1 MLGFPSPFGSA
12 DDDLFDGYDEFV
24 ADDLPR
30 PGAFLDGHDVLTGT
44 DHLAFHR
51 LTRDCFEE
59 RGVYDMTF
67 DYNLAR
73 LNLDTRHGDAGFRYA
88 VERGDAVDAVAP
100 ADADSHAFDGN
111 GVDRVLRAEF
121 TPTTAFC
128 PQTHTLTVGA
138 FRAWNGL
145 SDRHEYDLVRVRA
158 PPAHNRS
165 EAVNERLAELE
176 ATYLETGEVAAESDE
191 LAAGTDEIAAESDGL
206 AAGTESE
213 TEENLGM
220 GSAPMEGDGDA
231 SARDRST
238 DSPF

>member
-1 MLGFPSPFGSA
+1 MPGFPSPFGS
-12 DDDLFDGYDEFV
+12 DGDDLFDGYDEFV

-30 PGAFLDGHDVLTGT
+30 PGAFLDGHDVLTGA

-88 VERGDAVDAVAP
+88 VERGDAADAVDGSEVDGDA
-100 ADADSHAFDGN
+100 ADGI
-111 GVDRVLRAEF
+111 DRVLRAEF

-145 SDRHEYDLVRVRA
+145 ADRHEYDLVRVRA
-158 PPAHNRS
+158 APTHNQS
-165 EAVNERLAELE
+165 EAVNDRLAELE
-176 ATYLETGEVAAESDE
+176 EAY
-191 LAAGTDEIAAESDGL
+191 
-206 AAGTESE
+206 
-213 TEENLGM
+213 LGM
-220 GSAPMEGDGDA
+220 GDAETAVDEGVGIGSNRVDKTGGASAPSG
-231 SARDRST
+231 ST
-238 DSPF
+238 DAPFK